1 MYIYIH
7 IIYIYI
13 IFQHDF
19 KKLSK
24 HPGIFNILVGR
35 RTPGIKLPSWPFRI
49 RAMLNKFARFFWI
62 NKCWQSVGV
71 ISIPHSGHDIGLLCH
86 VAFPFQDITR
96 FLQTPGCSVSALAS
110 FSFCARAGSTQQGVV
125 CSLGTICRWSTRE
138 PHEGISSF
146 EMFRAFLFVGPC
158 KHGPAAKWQALF
170 YESGQIKHEAQIFC
184 YHCIAATWTENLIQ
198 SSDSSEDSS
207 RLEMIKIY

>member
-1 MYIYIH
+1 M
-7 IIYIYI
+7 YIYI
-13 IFQHDF
+13 IFQYDF
-19 KKLSK
+19 KKTFQTSRYFQ
-24 HPGIFNILVGR
+24 HF
-35 RTPGIKLPSWPFRI
+35 SWAQDSWHQVTLLTVQDPCYVEQVRSFL
-49 RAMLNKFARFFWI
+49 LNHWI

-71 ISIPHSGHDIGLLCH
+71 ISIPHSGHDIGFLPH

-146 EMFRAFLFVGPC
+146 EMFRDFCVAFFVGPC
-158 KHGPAAKWQALF
+158 KHGPAAKCQALF

>member
-1 MYIYIH
+1 MHIYISYYIYHMYIYIL
-7 IIYIYI
+7 YIYVL
-13 IFQHDF
+13 FF
-19 KKLSK
+19 NTTSKKLSK

-71 ISIPHSGHDIGLLCH
+71 ISIPHSGHDIGFLPH

-146 EMFRAFLFVGPC
+146 EMFRAFLCCFLCRTVQAWTSC
-158 KHGPAAKWQALF
+158 KVPGIILWIRSNQAR
-170 YESGQIKHEAQIFC
+170 
-184 YHCIAATWTENLIQ
+184 
-198 SSDSSEDSS
+198 SSDILLSLHSGD
-207 RLEMIKIY
+207 LNGKPI